1 MIVSHRWKFIFVK
14 TRKTA
19 GSSIERFLLPHLGPD
34 DVVRGI
40 ATRNEAGRFNPLPE
54 LASHPDRA
62 NARLTLEQLARRRRF
77 YQHMPAWRLRNRVG
91 PDIWDEYTTFCFE
104 RNPWDKLVSFYYWRN
119 QDPDARPPF
128 EQWVRATPNLRGWDQ
143 YAIDD
148 RVAVDVVGRYETI
161 EDDLAAVLDRI
172 GLDAPI
178 DLPHE
183 KSGYRPS
190 DRAEEVAF
198 SPALDEWVAEH
209 FAPEIELMGYERPT
223 RR

>member
-40 ATRNEAGRFNPLPE
+40 DSRNADGRFNPLPE

-62 NARLTLEQLARRRRF
+62 NARLTVEQLARGVRF

-91 PDIWDEYTTFCFE
+91 AATWDEYTTFCFE
-104 RNPWDKLVSFYYWRN
+104 RNPWDKLVSFYYWRT
-119 QDPDARPPF
+119 QDVADPPPF
-128 EQWVRATPNLRGWDQ
+128 DEWVHTTPGLSAWDQ

-148 RVAVDVVGRYETI
+148 QVAVDQVGRYETL
-161 EDDLAAVLDRI
+161 EADLAAVLDRI
-172 GLDAPI
+172 GLDVPI
-178 DLPHE
+178 ELPRE
-183 KSGYRPS
+183 KSGFRPG

-198 SPALDEWVAEH
+198 SPGLDEWVAEH
-209 FAPEIELMGYERPT
+209 FAREIALMGYERPT

>member
-34 DVVRGI
+34 DVVRGVE
-40 ATRNEAGRFNPLPE
+40 ARNADGRFNPLPE

-62 NARLTLEQLARRRRF
+62 NARLTLEQCARGVRY

-91 PDIWDEYTTFCFE
+91 TTLWDEYTTFCFE

-119 QDPDARPPF
+119 KDPEHRPPF
-128 EQWVRATPNLRGWDQ
+128 EQWVRSTPNLRAWDQ

-148 RVAVDVVGRYETI
+148 RVAVDEVGRYETL
-161 EDDLAAVLDRI
+161 EVDLAAILGRI
-172 GLDAPI
+172 GLDVPI

-183 KSGYRPS
+183 KSGFRPG
-190 DRAEEVAF
+190 DRSEEVEF
-198 SPALDEWVAEH
+198 SPALDEWVAGH
-209 FAPEIELMGYERPT
+209 FAREIELMGYERPT